1 MAKRKEAQRHKKKDT
16 RISTIPMGNHV
27 ETDSE
32 LHSKSNKPPLEP
44 DELMKPQA
52 LREAARAKRDQY
64 LVETDLEDADQRFP
78 LPNMKEQK

>member
-1 MAKRKEAQRHKKKDT
+1 MATRKETQRDKTKEVGK
-16 RISTIPMGNHV
+16 STIPMGNHV

-32 LHSKSNKPPLEP
+32 LHSKSKKPPLEP
-44 DELMKPQA
+44 DELMKQRA
-52 LREAARAKRDQY
+52 AREAARAKRDQY